1 MPEISVLPAVG
12 LKPLDPDL
20 RPEVRTWVDELRA
33 VWQATGLSMGQFAV
47 LHPFD
52 KGTISRYLSGQ
63 RVPGERH
70 FLDTLLTTLDSYGR
84 PVTTAVREYLTGLQM
99 SALEAAHPHEYRVRL
114 VKDELEIA
122 LTGKQEAERYARALE
137 KQLADRSREM
147 QEMTEDRNRLRAAL
161 DAEYARLIQEVDEL
175 TVDLDLARTRS
186 VRAEQRCVE
195 LEAYLD
201 LMDQAFS
208 DEGDDIKV
216 PAAVSYQD
224 WGRIALRVLPPEDP
238 YAVADFLSL
247 LHRLGLRDQAGELA
261 DRVIAH
267 ISDKRHATDEITR
280 QDGFLPLLATM
291 NRLRLHDQANRFSAL
306 LGYASYHRCAR
317 RSPVEGRFS

>member
-1 MPEISVLPAVG
+1 
-12 LKPLDPDL
+12 
-20 RPEVRTWVDELRA
+20 
-33 VWQATGLSMGQFAV
+33 
-47 LHPFD
+47 
-52 KGTISRYLSGQ
+52 
-63 RVPGERH
+63 
-70 FLDTLLTTLDSYGR
+70 
-84 PVTTAVREYLTGLQM
+84 M

-195 LEAYLD
+195 LESVLD

-208 DEGDDIKV
+208 DESDDIKV

-224 WGRIALRVLPPEDP
+224 WGRIALRVLPPDDP

-247 LHRLGLRDQAGELA
+247 LHRLGLRDHAGELA

-267 ISDKRHATDEITR
+267 ISDKRATPDEITK
-280 QDGFLPLLATM
+280 QDGSLPLLATM
-291 NRLRLHDQANRFSAL
+291 NRLRLHDQADRFSAL